1 MYSDKNENTDNGD
14 SFIEDVIKN
23 GSRIKL
29 EFVCADAGCFLK
41 WEFRTF
47 DHDIKFGVKCINE
60 KSGEETIEI
69 PLKKVASH
77 QLDEMGFITC
87 QPDCKCEFN
96 IFIPFYFY
104 L

>member
-1 MYSDKNENTDNGD
+1 M
-14 SFIEDVIKN
+14 
-23 GSRIKL
+23 

-87 QPDCKCEFN
+87 QPDCKCKFFN
-96 IFIPFYFY
+96 LIFFFTFTSTFT
-104 L
+104 